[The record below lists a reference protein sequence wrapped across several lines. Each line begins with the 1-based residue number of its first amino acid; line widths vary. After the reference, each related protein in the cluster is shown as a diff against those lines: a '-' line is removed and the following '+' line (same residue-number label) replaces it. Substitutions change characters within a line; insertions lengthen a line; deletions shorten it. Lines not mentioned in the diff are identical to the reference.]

1 MLLQYRDIDSVMRRK
16 LFRGFFLN
24 EAGLPWPWIG
34 SALHFHCETKQNLLR
49 LCEKS
54 IFFSH
59 LVRASRWNIEIWNR
73 RETYQKHVK
82 RKEIGNKKLWYF
94 LLRSEK
100 GNFVMINF
108 VIFRL
113 EAKWGDLKVE
123 QKENKAKKY
132 ALFKTFI
139 WSKKL
144 EAKRSKTNF
153 FRFQNPNAKTFLM
166 RNQSILPLTILTET
180 NSRKKQLQN

>member
-1 MLLQYRDIDSVMRRK
+1 
-16 LFRGFFLN
+16 
-24 EAGLPWPWIG
+24 
-34 SALHFHCETKQNLLR
+34 
-49 LCEKS
+49 
-54 IFFSH
+54 
-59 LVRASRWNIEIWNR
+59 
-73 RETYQKHVK
+73 VK

-139 WSKKL
+139 
-144 EAKRSKTNF
+144 
-153 FRFQNPNAKTFLM
+153 
-166 RNQSILPLTILTET
+166 
-180 NSRKKQLQN
+180 